1 MLLGSETPRIFTPPL
16 RPLTPQT
23 SRGYAV
29 AQFADEVLETP
40 LLPWQ
45 RWLLIHGLELLPDG
59 TPRFRTVILLVAR
72 QNGKTTALQV
82 LSLWAMY
89 VAGVDLIIGTA
100 QDLDTA
106 EEVWDGAVNMA
117 KGVPEMAAE
126 IAAVSMS
133 NGKKALELTTGAKYK
148 VKAAS
153 RKSARGLSSDLILMD
168 ELREHTKWDAWSAV
182 SKTRQARPNAQLWG
196 PSNAGDSQSVV
207 LAHLRRMA
215 HAALGDPD
223 KFVGDTAQP
232 REPDDT
238 LGIFEWSAPPGCDV
252 WDRSGWA
259 QANPSLGYTIS
270 ERTIASDAATDPE
283 GTFRTEVLCQWVDR
297 LADSPDE
304 LNPTT
309 WAACLRPGARP
320 EGRLVLGV
328 DVAPWKASA
337 SIVACGLGDDGVPV
351 LELVD
356 TRPRTDWLPQRVA
369 DLVARHDVVE
379 VVVDPSGP
387 VGAVLS
393 DLDAAGVVVRELR
406 PLDAVR
412 ATTAINAAAAA
423 GEVAHRGQSALD
435 VAVAGAVRRKSGDGA
450 RWSRTDSEVDIS
462 PLVAATWAAWAWI
475 ADQTAEYDVLE
486 SAY

>member
-1 MLLGSETPRIFTPPL
+1 MLLGSESPRIFTPPL

-23 SRGYAV
+23 SHGYAV
-29 AQFADEVLETP
+29 VQFAEEALQTP

-45 RWLLIHGLELLPDG
+45 RWLMIHGLELLPDG
-59 TPRFRTVILLVAR
+59 SPRFRTVILLVAR

-117 KGVPEMAAE
+117 KGVPDMAAE

-133 NGKKALELTTGAKYK
+133 NGKKSVELTGGAKYK

-153 RKSARGLSSDLILMD
+153 RKAGRGLASDLILMD

-182 SKTRQARPNAQLWG
+182 SKTRNARPNAQLWG
-196 PSNAGDSQSVV
+196 PSNAGDGQSVV
-207 LAHLRRMA
+207 LAHLRRIA

-223 KFVGDTAQP
+223 GYVGDSAQP
-232 REPDDT
+232 REPDTT
-238 LGIFEWSAPPGCDV
+238 LGIFEWSAAPGCDI

-309 WAACLRPGARP
+309 WAACLDADAKPSGAV
-320 EGRLVLGV
+320 VLGV

-337 SIVACGLGDDGVPV
+337 SIVACGFGADMLPV
-351 LELVD
+351 VELIEA
-356 TRPRTDWLPQRVA
+356 RPRTGWLADRVA
-369 DLVARHDVVE
+369 DIVARNNVTS

-387 VGAVLS
+387 AGAILS
-393 DLDAAGVVVRELR
+393 DLDAAGVAVQELT
-406 PLDAVR
+406 AAESVR
-412 ATTAINAAAAA
+412 ALTSINAAAAS
-423 GEVAHRGQSALD
+423 GQLRHRGQPKLD
-435 VAVAGAVRRKSGDGA
+435 VAVAGAARRRSGDGA

-462 PLVAATWAAWAWI
+462 PLVAATWAAWAWLE
-475 ADQTAEYDVLE
+475 DQTADYDVLE